1 MVVERRKNK
10 LKKKKR
16 KKRRVADGFLLCGAY
31 ALERWL
37 GLNCFSL
44 SLSFSAVVF
53 TGAPVVVDVFIP
65 SGDARAPYIPP
76 TIQLL

>member
-1 MVVERRKNK
+1 MGFCCVGPTP
-10 LKKKKR
+10 LS
-16 KKRRVADGFLLCGAY
+16 DGLASTV
-31 ALERWL
+31 
-37 GLNCFSL
+37 SL